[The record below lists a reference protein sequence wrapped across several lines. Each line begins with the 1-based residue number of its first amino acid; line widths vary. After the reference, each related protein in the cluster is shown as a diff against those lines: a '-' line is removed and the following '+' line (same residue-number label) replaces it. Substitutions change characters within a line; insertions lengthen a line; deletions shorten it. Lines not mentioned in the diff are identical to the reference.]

1 MKHKHLTLDD
11 RITIEVMLK
20 SSHSFKQIAQ
30 RIGKDCTCISKEIRA
45 RRVFRRTGAL
55 GRSFCDCLNRSSCR
69 RGVSCIDCPDPIPCH
84 LCRVCHRY
92 CSDYQIC
99 HCTRLDLAPYVCN
112 GCEER
117 CRCTLEKRIYIARE
131 AHREYEYI
139 LRQSRSGIALSQE
152 ELSAMDSYLKPLI
165 GNGLS
170 LNHILVHARDKVMCC
185 EKTVRNYIHKGVFS
199 FRNIDLQEQ
208 VRRRPRKSRHDD
220 FKVDRSCR
228 IGRTYEQYKAFLEE
242 HPDVSFVEMDTLE
255 GTRGGPCLL
264 TLKFTAA
271 RFILAFLRPSNDARS
286 VREIFDELYDRL
298 GHADFVRIFP
308 GLLTDNGSE
317 FSDPLALEF
326 KDGVRR
332 TFVFFCDPGVPSQK
346 GSVENGNRDL
356 RPIFPKGHSMDHLT
370 REKVLRATNH
380 VNSEVRFSVGQ
391 KSAYEAFAFLYGE
404 QILKKLGA
412 ELIPHDQIVLLPSL
426 VK

>member
-20 SSHSFKQIAQ
+20 SHHSFKQIAQ

-55 GRSFCDCLNRSSCR
+55 GHPFCDCLNRSSCR
-69 RGVSCIDCPDPIPCH
+69 RGESCSDCPDPVPCR

-92 CSDYQIC
+92 CSLYQSYRC
-99 HCTRLDLAPYVCN
+99 SRLSLAPYVCN
-112 GCEER
+112 GCPDQY
-117 CRCTLEKRIYIARE
+117 RCTLEKRVYIARE
-131 AHREYEYI
+131 AHREYEYV
-139 LRQSRSGIALSQE
+139 LRESRRGIALSEE
-152 ELSAMDSYLKPLI
+152 ELTAMDTYLKPLI

-185 EKTVRNYIHKGVFS
+185 EKTVRNYIHQGVFS

-208 VRRRPRKSRHDD
+208 VRRRPRKSRHDE
-220 FKVDRSCR
+220 FKVDRACR
-228 IGRTYEQYKAFLEE
+228 IGRTYEQYREFVEE
-242 HPDVSFVEMDTLE
+242 HPDIALVEMDTLE

-264 TLKFTAA
+264 TMKFRHT
-271 RFILAFLRPSNDARS
+271 RLILAFLRQANDARS
-286 VREIFDELYDRL
+286 VREIFDELYERL
-298 GHADFVRIFP
+298 GHTDFVRLFP
-308 GLLTDNGSE
+308 VLLTDNGSE

-332 TFVFFCDPGVPSQK
+332 TFVFYCDPGMPSQK
-346 GSVENGNRDL
+346 GGVENGNRSL
-356 RPIFPKGHSMDHLT
+356 RPIFPKGQPMDHLT
-370 REKVLRATNH
+370 REKVLLATNH
-380 VNSEVRFSVGQ
+380 VNSEVRLSIGQ
-391 KSAYEAFAFLYGE
+391 KSAYDAFAFLYGE
-404 QILKKLGA
+404 EVLKKLGA
-412 ELIPHDQIVLLPSL
+412 ERIPHDQIVLLPSL